1 MDQLRRFLRWWATR
15 ADRRLDRL
23 EAAESE
29 KQRRHEARIE
39 SLRGQTVVGGA
50 TADMKASLAQEIGN

>member
-15 ADRRLDRL
+15 QDRRLDRR

-29 KQRRHEARIE
+29 KQRRHAERIE
-39 SLRGQTVVGGA
+39 SLRGQTVVVLAEGEL
-50 TADMKASLAQEIGN
+50 KASLAQEMID